1 MKKMIALVLTLV
13 FVTTLFSGCTSD
25 EQSFTQKS
33 YEADGTQVKEINIDV
48 RDREIEVSVS
58 EDSQLHIA
66 YAESEKEYY
75 DISVSEDS
83 VLSMTAVENKEWSD
97 YIGSKPKAE
106 NRKIVLQIPDSLI
119 AALKVS
125 TTNADIELSGLKVA
139 EDLALSSNGGNISF
153 DKINAGC
160 SIALTGKNGD
170 ITGSILGGYDEY
182 SIACKIKKGD
192 SNLPAGK
199 AGGSKTLSVNA
210 NNGDVEIEF
219 CQS

>member
-153 DKINAGC
+153 DKINAGR

-192 SNLPAGK
+192 SNLPDEK